1 MKKGFFDF
9 ENDDGYDFLKKLRIN
24 NEEINAFFYLHGIC
38 HEFALGLCETFNYN
52 IVLWINYDEDINSNV
67 LIHAFNTFKYKGKQY
82 YIDIRGI
89 TDNIDDITDGF
100 DYFEEVNNL
109 SGCNMKEAISILKEL
124 GLKTDINSYFYEVI
138 NTYKTYYEFK

>member
-9 ENDDGYDFLKKLRIN
+9 ENDDGYDFLKKLKIN

-67 LIHAFNTFKYKGKQY
+67 LIHAFNTFKYKGNQY

-89 TDNIDDITDGF
+89 TDNIDDITDGQARKLPFF
-100 DYFEEVNNL
+100 DC
-109 SGCNMKEAISILKEL
+109 GDEL
-124 GLKTDINSYFYEVI
+124 PLFFIRHTFQYLF
-138 NTYKTYYEFK
+138 